1 MPFYEHVFIARQD
14 ISPAQVE
21 ALTETL
27 VKIVA
32 DHGGKIEKSEY
43 WGLRSLQYKIKKN
56 RKGHYSLFNI
66 DGPPEAVLELERVE
80 KINDDVLRSMTIR
93 VDALDPEPS
102 PVLSRRDRG
111 GDRDGERGDRDRG
124 DRGGFGDRDRGGFGG
139 DRGPRGD
146 RGDRPERSFGGDRG
160 GMGGGDRGGPD
171 RGGPDRPRRF

>member
-1 MPFYEHVFIARQD
+1 MPFYEHIFIARQD

-27 VKIVA
+27 VKVVA

-56 RKGHYSLFNI
+56 RKGHFSLFNI

-93 VDALDPEPS
+93 VEELNPEPS

-111 GDRDGERGDRDRG
+111 SDGERGE
-124 DRGGFGDRDRGGFGG
+124 RDRGGFGG
-139 DRGPRGD
+139 DRDRGGFGDRGPRGD
-146 RGDRPERSFGGDRG
+146 RPDRGGFGGDRG
-160 GMGGGDRGGPD
+160 GDRG
-171 RGGPDRPRRF
+171 PRRF